1 MANNIILIGMP
12 GSGKSTVG
20 VQLAKHLGL
29 DFIDTD
35 LVIQTNQGRMLQD
48 IFDNDGYQ
56 VLRDIEEKE
65 LLQLQL
71 SNDLVSTGGSAVY
84 SDAAMKHLRSQ
95 GTVIYL
101 SVSFEEIEKR
111 INDSENSRGIA
122 KSDGQ
127 TLKDIY
133 DERLPLYEKY
143 ADVTIDNE
151 TFMSMEDILSHL
163 K

>member
-29 DFIDTD
+29 NFIDTD

-71 SNDLVSTGGSAVY
+71 SDDLVSTGGSAVY

-122 KSDGQ
+122 KSEGQ

-151 TFMSMEDILSHL
+151 TFMSMEDIISHL